1 MRMQFLAKAALAGLI
16 MAYSFAATA
25 ASNDWYGGIGLG
37 KAENKQRLSKL
48 GGPSFISTSV
58 DNEDS
63 SWKIFGGYR
72 LWDEYVAVEVAYADL
87 GTTKVSGTSSGSA
100 SNGTQ
105 EMKTF
110 IIGLVG
116 RIPITDPLGVVI
128 NLGFSRNDSKINS
141 TVGATSTFQGATDF
155 EFYYGGGLQYE
166 FSDTIGARVGL
177 EVFEVADYRVN
188 LLSAGLIYRF

>member
-1 MRMQFLAKAALAGLI
+1 MRMQFLAKIAIAGLV
-16 MAYSFAATA
+16 MAYPFASMA
-25 ASNDWYGGIGLG
+25 NDWYAGIGLG
-37 KAENKQRLSKL
+37 QAENKQRLSAI
-48 GGPSFISTSV
+48 GGTGFTGTV

-63 SWKIFGGYR
+63 SWKLFGGYR
-72 LWDEYVAVEVAYADL
+72 LWDEYVAVELAYADL
-87 GTTKVSGTSSGSA
+87 GTTKVTGTSSGSA
-100 SNGTQ
+100 STGTQ
-105 EMKTF
+105 EMKTY

-141 TVGATSTFQGATDF
+141 TIGATSTFRGANDF

-166 FSDTIGARVGL
+166 FSDSIGVRAGL

-188 LLSAGLIYRF
+188 LLSAGLIYRL